1 MMVQLTDSGA
11 GPPGVPPPTGH
22 TDSSSFDHFYAA
34 NFHQLTL
41 QLYAY
46 TADVGQAQDAV
57 QEAFSRAWSRW
68 SRIAT
73 YDNPAA
79 WVRLV
84 AMNVVRSRW
93 RRMRAA
99 RAHAH
104 HHREQIAEGPGPD
117 RVALARALATLPENH
132 RRAIVLFHVA
142 DLSVAEIAN
151 QEGVAPGTVKSWLHR
166 GRTALAAALTDPG
179 TEQRDA

>member
-1 MMVQLTDSGA
+1 MVRLLGPDL
-11 GPPGVPPPTGH
+11 GPPGQAPPPVP
-22 TDSSSFDHFYAA
+22 TDGSGFDEFYAA

-57 QEAFSRAWSRW
+57 QEAFSRAWARW
-68 SRIAT
+68 SRVAS

-79 WVRLV
+79 WVRRV
-84 AMNVVRSRW
+84 ALNVAKSRW
-93 RRMRAA
+93 RRLRAA

-104 HHREQIAEGPGPD
+104 FHREQVVEGPGPD
-117 RVALARALATLPENH
+117 RVALARALADLPETH

-142 DLSVAEIAN
+142 DMPVDEIAK
-151 QEGVAPGTVKSWLHR
+151 QEGVSSGTVKSWLHR
-166 GRTALAAALTDPG
+166 GRKTLAAALTDPG
-179 TEQRDA
+179 TERTDA